1 MSKRIHVIINPASG
15 HPEPVLNT
23 LNNVF
28 YPAGVDWDV
37 SITQRSG
44 DAKKFAQRA
53 VESGVDIVAAYGGD
67 GTVMEV
73 ARGLRHSQTPMA
85 ILPGGTAN
93 LMTVELGIPK
103 DLAKAS
109 EIAVSENSRIRKID
123 LGQAGENYFIL
134 RVGIGLQG
142 KKVEVADR
150 ELKDRFGVLAYT
162 VGAIKALK
170 ETNVFQWKVT
180 LDGKKEEFE
189 GLSLLVDN
197 AGTFGIKG
205 LSHSQQVSV
214 DDGLLD
220 VIIVHDVGFAS
231 IYSMGASIADRQ
243 PDPTS
248 FRHWQAR
255 EIRIEADPP
264 ALINGDGEIWG
275 TTPVDIRVIPAAVN
289 VIVPAG

>member
-44 DAKKFAQRA
+44 DAKQFAQRA

-73 ARGLRHSQTPMA
+73 ARGIRSSEIPLA

-93 LMTVELGIPK
+93 LMTVELGIPRN
-103 DLAKAS
+103 LEAAAQT
-109 EIAVSENSRIRKID
+109 AVSETSVIRRIDMAK
-123 LGQAGENYFIL
+123 AGENYFLL
-134 RVGIGLQG
+134 RIGMGFPG

-150 ELKDRFGVLAYT
+150 ELKDRFGVLAYSI
-162 VGAIKALK
+162 GAIKALK
-170 ETNVFQWKVT
+170 ESDIVNFRIKV
-180 LDGKKEEFE
+180 DGERHELE
-189 GLSLLVDN
+189 AYSLLIDN
-197 AGTFGIKG
+197 AGTFGVKG
-205 LSHSQQVSV
+205 LSHSKQVRI

-220 VIIVHDVGFAS
+220 VFVIRDLSLVSVFA
-231 IYSMGASIADRQ
+231 MGASITDRQ
-243 PDPTS
+243 PDPNA
-248 FRHWQAR
+248 FHHWQGRDIQIDA
-255 EIRIEADPP
+255 EPP
-264 ALINGDGEIWG
+264 VVINGDGELWG
-275 TTPVDIRVIPAAVN
+275 NTPISIRVIPACVK
-289 VIVPAG
+289 VITPPS